1 MTTQNRRSTTS
12 ITDAV
17 YPRRG
22 KAPRKP
28 SGPKREVNPRHG
40 FSLASQLDQAT
51 LWKLEQLA
59 SKRKRKG
66 AK

>member
-1 MTTQNRRSTTS
+1 MSTPNRRSTTS

-28 SGPKREVNPRHG
+28 AAPKRDVNPRHG
-40 FSLASQLDQAT
+40 FSLASQLDPAT
-51 LWKLEQLA
+51 LWKLERLA
-59 SKRKRKG
+59 SKGKRKG